1 MLICWAVLGGFVLDA
16 IFGDP
21 AWLPHPVVLM
31 GKAITALEK
40 RLRAQF
46 PKTSQ
51 GELCGGAVLAAI
63 LPVGTFLITA
73 LVCRLAAALH
83 PLAGLAVQMFWC
95 AQALAARG
103 LAQES
108 RNVYKE
114 LQKQDLPAARKA
126 VPELTR
132 ILPESWA
139 KTYYHWLDNIRDWC
153 ISRQI
158 WWGHRIPAWTCAQCG
173 ELIVAEHDPSSC
185 PKCGC
190 TDLKQDEDVL
200 DTWFS
205 SALWPFST
213 MGWPEQTK
221 DLATWYPTSVL
232 VTGFDII
239 FFWVAR
245 MMMMGQHFMG
255 QVPFHDVY
263 LHALVRD
270 ETGRK
275 MSKSTGNVIDP
286 LEMIDKYGCDSLR
299 FTLTAFAAMG
309 RDIRLSE
316 ARIEGYR
323 HFVNKLWNAARFAL
337 MNLPETA
344 PAPVALES
352 VEGLHHQWILHRL
365 EQVKQDMDKALEEY
379 RFNDAAQLGY
389 KFLWNEFCDW
399 YLELIKPDMQD
410 ESRKPAAQR
419 VLWVVLREL
428 LLLLHPIIPFV
439 TAEIWNALP
448 VPAGEQPTDI
458 ALELYPAA
466 RPGCLHEAEAAR
478 MELVQGIIVAV
489 RTIKAEL
496 NISPSHK
503 VSLMLHPVDEAQAAL
518 LESCRQMMTTL
529 ARLEDLQIGA
539 DLHAPKASASSVVG
553 GCQVIVPLKGAVD
566 LAGELARLDK
576 EMA

>member
-1 MLICWAVLGGFVLDA
+1 M
-16 IFGDP
+16 
-21 AWLPHPVVLM
+21 
-31 GKAITALEK
+31 
-40 RLRAQF
+40 
-46 PKTSQ
+46 
-51 GELCGGAVLAAI
+51 
-63 LPVGTFLITA
+63 
-73 LVCRLAAALH
+73 
-83 PLAGLAVQMFWC
+83 
-95 AQALAARG
+95 
-103 LAQES
+103 
-108 RNVYKE
+108 
-114 LQKQDLPAARKA
+114 
-126 VPELTR
+126 
-132 ILPESWA
+132 
-139 KTYYHWLDNIRDWC
+139 
-153 ISRQI
+153 
-158 WWGHRIPAWTCAQCG
+158 
-173 ELIVAEHDPSSC
+173 AEHDPSSC

-205 SALWPFST
+205 AALWPFST

-410 ESRKPAAQR
+410 EARKPVAQY

-576 EMA
+576 EMAKLEKDLVGVQSKLHNESFVSRAPAQVVERERARAEQLLDAKAKMQALRQRFSEALNEE